1 MLEDTAASDSTSF
14 GSLGRIWLGSTRGLK
29 ACDLS
34 ALDAD
39 GQAQIKRALAGLR
52 ADLAAE
58 LAYRAAADA
67 GESRSSDGVVRRLA
81 KALGRA
87 AASRGDSAHGD
98 RRILADKGS
107 PQPGDRGVRFATLG
121 RSELEK
127 ALPATAARAAVAGLP
142 GAATPAA
149 LPPR

>member
-1 MLEDTAASDSTSF
+1 MSHF
-14 GSLGRIWLGSTRGLK
+14 GSLGRIWLGSTRSLK

-67 GESRSSDGVVRRLA
+67 GESQSSDGIVRRLA
-81 KALGRA
+81 EALGRA
-87 AASRGDSAHGD
+87 AASRGDLLTA
-98 RRILADKGS
+98 IAELADKGS
-107 PQPGDRGVRFATLG
+107 PQPGDRGARFATLG
-121 RSELEK
+121 RSEFEK
-127 ALPATAARAAVAGLP
+127 GLPATAARAAVAGLP